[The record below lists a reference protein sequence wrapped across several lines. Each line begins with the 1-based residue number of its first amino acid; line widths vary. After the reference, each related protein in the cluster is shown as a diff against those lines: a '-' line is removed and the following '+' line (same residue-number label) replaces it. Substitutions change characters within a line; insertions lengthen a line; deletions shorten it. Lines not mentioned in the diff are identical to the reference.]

1 MTTITT
7 FEDILDVLA
16 RDPQL
21 REAMRQHVLDEEL
34 RKLPAI
40 VREMRAGQS
49 ELSRVLQDFMT
60 AANERLARLEAG
72 QDELRAGQSELR
84 AGQSELSR
92 VLQDFMA
99 ATNERLA
106 RLEIGQ
112 DELRAGYDEL
122 RATVAELSRVLQDF
136 MAATNER
143 LARLEAGYDELR
155 AIVAELSRV
164 LQDFMVA
171 TNERLAR
178 LEAGQGEL
186 HASQDE
192 LRAGQAELKA
202 GQAELKAGQ
211 DELRKDLS
219 RMEERQ
225 NRMESDLSDVRG
237 QLVPLAARRMVGRI
251 ADVTHSRRPRWL
263 DNTDIIDIADE
274 ADTSAVPP
282 NELDS
287 FRAIDLAM
295 RAIDKDSPDNQEQ
308 YIVIEC
314 TATITRNDI
323 VRSER
328 NSGYMSR
335 FTGQPAKAVV
345 IGYNLPDAVAELAR
359 EKAVHC
365 VIATNKSGRPR

>member
-1 MTTITT
+1 MTTINT

-40 VREMRAGQS
+40 ARELRAGQS

-60 AANERLARLEAG
+60 ATNERLARLEAG
-72 QDELRAGQSELR
+72 QDELRAGQDELR
-84 AGQSELSR
+84 AGQ
-92 VLQDFMA
+92 
-99 ATNERLA
+99 
-106 RLEIGQ
+106 
-112 DELRAGYDEL
+112 DELR
-122 RATVAELSRVLQDF
+122 
-136 MAATNER
+136 
-143 LARLEAGYDELR
+143 
-155 AIVAELSRV
+155 
-164 LQDFMVA
+164 
-171 TNERLAR
+171 
-178 LEAGQGEL
+178 AGQGEL

-192 LRAGQAELKA
+192 LRAGQNELRA

-211 DELRKDLS
+211 DELRKDMS

-225 NRMESDLSDVRG
+225 NRMENDLSDVRG

-251 ADVTHSRRPRWL
+251 ADVTRSRRPRWL

-274 ADTSAVPP
+274 ADTGNVPP
-282 NELDS
+282 NELES

-328 NSGYMSR
+328 NAGYMSR

-359 EKAVHC
+359 GKAVHC

>member
-34 RKLPAI
+34 RNLPAI
-40 VREMRAGQS
+40 VRELIAGQN

-60 AANERLARLEAG
+60 ATNERLARLEAG

-202 GQAELKAGQ
+202 GQ
-211 DELRKDLS
+211 DELRKDMA

-251 ADVTHSRRPRWL
+251 ADVTRSRRPRWL

-274 ADTSAVPP
+274 ADTGNVPP

-328 NSGYMSR
+328 NAGYMSR

>member
-7 FEDILDVLA
+7 FEDILDALA

-40 VREMRAGQS
+40 VRELIAGQN

-60 AANERLARLEAG
+60 ATNERLARLEAG
-72 QDELRAGQSELR
+72 QDELRAGQDELR
-84 AGQSELSR
+84 AGQGELR
-92 VLQDFMA
+92 A
-99 ATNERLA
+99 
-106 RLEIGQ
+106 GQ
-112 DELRAGYDEL
+112 DELRAGQDEL
-122 RATVAELSRVLQDF
+122 RA
-136 MAATNER
+136 
-143 LARLEAGYDELR
+143 GH
-155 AIVAELSRV
+155 
-164 LQDFMVA
+164 
-171 TNERLAR
+171 
-178 LEAGQGEL
+178 GEL
-186 HASQDE
+186 HASQAE
-192 LRAGQAELKA
+192 LRA

-225 NRMESDLSDVRG
+225 NRMENDLSDVRG

-295 RAIDKDSPDNQEQ
+295 RAIDKDSPDNREQ

-328 NSGYMSR
+328 NAGYMSR